1 MSLGNKEIMANNIR
15 RLLEQKGLNPRQ
27 MALQL
32 DFKYTTVLDWVN
44 AKTYPRIDKIE
55 LMANFFNVSKSD
67 LVEEYRAQSQP
78 TPGSAMANF
87 DPGKAIL
94 LHNYSQLD
102 KSSRNSLLETSEA
115 LLAKQSQT
123 TVEEPQPLY
132 DVRAVSRL
140 AAGFG
145 YGYDDHD
152 TKTVYVE
159 DEPPRHDVASL
170 VEGDSMTPDYE
181 HGNVVY
187 LVDRGFSRFS
197 GQVCAV
203 VVDDET
209 FIKKVYT
216 EPNGLRLV
224 SINPAYPDRFIDFP
238 PSGDTHIKIFS
249 VVGSAQIVEN

>member
-1 MSLGNKEIMANNIR
+1 MVNTGELIKQRRKELKISVETIAQKLGVNKTTVYRWEKGEI
-15 RLLEQKGLNPRQ
+15 EKVS
-27 MALQL
+27 
-32 DFKYTTVLDWVN
+32 TTVLKQIAEILN
-44 AKTYPRIDKIE
+44 TEPTYFLGYPETTPTTTENPTADPLTVTIDKLTDQNRQKVQSYAI
-55 LMANFFNVSKSD
+55 D
-67 LVEEYRAQSQP
+67 L
-78 TPGSAMANF
+78 
-87 DPGKAIL
+87 
-94 LHNYSQLD
+94 LD
-102 KSSRNSLLETSEA
+102 QQETDID
-115 LLAKQSQT
+115 
-123 TVEEPQPLY
+123 EPQALY

-249 VVGSAQIVEN
+249 VVGSAQVVEN

>member
-1 MSLGNKEIMANNIR
+1 MVNTGELIKQRRKELKISVETIAQKLGVNKTTVYRWEKGEI
-15 RLLEQKGLNPRQ
+15 EKVS
-27 MALQL
+27 
-32 DFKYTTVLDWVN
+32 TTVLKQIAEILN
-44 AKTYPRIDKIE
+44 TEPTYFLGYPETTPTTDEPPTADALTATVDRLTADNK
-55 LMANFFNVSKSD
+55 KSVLAYATD
-67 LVEEYRAQSQP
+67 L
-78 TPGSAMANF
+78 
-87 DPGKAIL
+87 
-94 LHNYSQLD
+94 LD
-102 KSSRNSLLETSEA
+102 QQE
-115 LLAKQSQT
+115 QT
-123 TVEEPQPLY
+123 TIEEPQPLY
-132 DVRAVSRL
+132 EVQAVSAL

-159 DEPPRHDVASL
+159 DEPPRHDLASL

-249 VVGSAQIVEN
+249 VVGSAQVVEK

>member
-27 MALQL
+27 MALEL
-32 DFKYTTVLDWVN
+32 DLKYTTVNDWVN

-67 LVEEYRAQSQP
+67 LVEEYRPQSQP
-78 TPGSAMANF
+78 TPA
-87 DPGKAIL
+87 DPSKNDGLTATIDKLTDINRQKVESYAINL
-94 LHNYSQLD
+94 LDQQ
-102 KSSRNSLLETSEA
+102 E
-115 LLAKQSQT
+115 QT

-249 VVGSAQIVEN
+249 VVGSAQVVEN

>member
-1 MSLGNKEIMANNIR
+1 MVNTGELIKKRRKELGINAVAMAEKLGVHHSTIYRYEKGDIEKMPTTLLSDIAKILDADPAYFMGLQKE
-15 RLLEQKGLNPRQ
+15 PRQ
-27 MALQL
+27 TPKPADPSKNDGL
-32 DFKYTTVLDWVN
+32 TAT
-44 AKTYPRIDKIE
+44 IDK
-55 LMANFFNVSKSD
+55 LTDHNRQKVKSYAID
-67 LVEEYRAQSQP
+67 L
-78 TPGSAMANF
+78 
-87 DPGKAIL
+87 
-94 LHNYSQLD
+94 LD
-102 KSSRNSLLETSEA
+102 QQEQA
-115 LLAKQSQT
+115 
-123 TVEEPQPLY
+123 TVEEPQALY

-249 VVGSAQIVEN
+249 VVGSAQVVEN

>member
-1 MSLGNKEIMANNIR
+1 MKTKE
-15 RLLEQKGLNPRQ
+15 
-27 MALQL
+27 LQL
-32 DFKYTTVLDWVN
+32 FIGEKIKNYRLANGMTQADLAERLQV
-44 AKTYPRIDKIE
+44 AKSTISGYEKGYRSPMKNTLFQLADI
-55 LMANFFNVSKSD
+55 FNVSID
-67 LVEEYRAQSQP
+67 DFFPP
-78 TPGSAMANF
+78 TPTKPAPGSAMANF
-87 DPGKAIL
+87 DPGEAIL

-102 KSSRNSLLETSEA
+102 KSAQNSLLETSEA
-115 LLAKQSQT
+115 LLAKQYQA
-123 TVEEPQPLY
+123 TVEEPQALY

-224 SINPAYPDRFIDFP
+224 SINPAYPDKFIDFP

-249 VVGSAQIVEN
+249 VVGSAQVVEN